1 MTSRSQNLISELRR
15 NFNRI
20 ATRQEIFNFLE
31 LSGIPWSDTWVTKVL
46 QDAGLAYSRGL
57 YNLSSNLEGMMSQPM
72 RPTIESLFIT
82 SFDKSQT
89 FGVELEFC
97 SNLTGAEINAGL
109 KTLGLTAPVE
119 GDGST
124 YSMSGQRVNYSNWN
138 VTYDT
143 SVRGF
148 RHGLE
153 IISPILSGKDGLR
166 ELKKVMD
173 YLTGLEKAKKI
184 KVNKTCGTH
193 VHFGKSTW
201 QSYSEFQGYEFFK
214 MYAMNEGL
222 IDLLQPASRR
232 ENNGRYCRSCFDAIS
247 NSSYSPSGRYYK
259 VNMSHIKTRGT
270 VEVRQH
276 SGTVDF
282 EKIASWIHLMT
293 AMLDRSTKLLSN
305 ETKKFQSLN
314 EMMDSLNVANCVKES
329 LRKRFKKLNGF
340 VEQLVVAV

>member
-1 MTSRSQNLISELRR
+1 MHAVVRELVQHFGSRTVSTNDI
-15 NFNRI
+15 NC
-20 ATRQEIFNFLE
+20 FLE
-31 LSGIPWSDTWVTKVL
+31 TIGRRMYASHLNGIIKSFRVR
-46 QDAGLAYSRGL
+46 RGT
-57 YNLSSNLEGMMSQPM
+57 YNFSSNLEGTTSQ
-72 RPTIESLFIT
+72 PTIESLFIT

-97 SNLTGAEINAGL
+97 SNLSGSEINAGL
-109 KTLGLTAPVE
+109 KTLGLTANVK

-143 SVRGF
+143 SVRDRNF

-173 YLTGLEKAKKI
+173 YLTGLEKSKKI

-232 ENNGRYCRSCFDAIS
+232 ENNGRYCRSCYDAIS

-340 VEQLVVAV
+340 VEQLAVAV

>member
-1 MTSRSQNLISELRR
+1 MTTREQYEFLKSFFGSR
-15 NFNRI
+15 NFKRNELERVMKERYPEWKYSWDLWNMLKKH
-20 ATRQEIFNFLE
+20 RQGSSHIYNF
-31 LSGIPWSDTWVTKVL
+31 TTNT
-46 QDAGLAYSRGL
+46 QT
-57 YNLSSNLEGMMSQPM
+57 SSVSPV
-72 RPTIESLFIT
+72 ESLFIT

-97 SNLTGAEINAGL
+97 SNLTGSEINAGL
-109 KTLGLTAPVE
+109 KTLGLTANVE

-124 YSMSGQRVNYSNWN
+124 YSMSGQRVNYANWN

-232 ENNGRYCRSCFDAIS
+232 ENNGRYCRSCLDAIS

-259 VNMSHIKTRGT
+259 VNMSHIRTRGT

-305 ETKKFQSLN
+305 ETRKFQSLN

-340 VEQLVVAV
+340 VEQLAVAV